1 MNSWI
6 QFSHLSSNNR
16 KRKSSLKWEMM
27 EKRFPK
33 RIKEG
38 RKKLRKNKNLIRTQ
52 TNVIFANSNSKQGM
66 HYSLI

>member
-1 MNSWI
+1 
-6 QFSHLSSNNR
+6 
-16 KRKSSLKWEMM
+16 MM
-27 EKRFPK
+27 EIRFPK

-52 TNVIFANSNSKQGM
+52 TNVIFANSNSIPGM